1 MFVAKSK
8 HLLERYLVKV
18 FCSIYVI
25 AKKRKIIL
33 FYSYNKQRAIDHEG
47 WAVGVAALW
56 GGVSLQMLGLRT
68 ALYHDNHTVVFVV
81 NSL

>member
-1 MFVAKSK
+1 MLFVAKSK

-56 GGVSLQMLGLRT
+56 GGIAPNAWIENGIISRQPHRRICGK
-68 ALYHDNHTVVFVV
+68 
-81 NSL
+81 